1 MSLEGRL
8 RDLGP
13 LELCQML
20 ATSRKTGVLIV
31 RAPLHAL
38 VAEIRFLRGC
48 VVDASQWPID
58 SSMSDALV
66 VRSSSAT
73 ADARTVQTCVLDLL
87 TWRDG
92 DFRFIADDAAG
103 ATPTAVR
110 IALEPLLVE
119 AAQRAE
125 VWERVADR
133 VAHPRV
139 VPAFLDVE
147 PQQLPLLR
155 LVPQEWEVL
164 TRVDGRRDLTALAD
178 VLGRDLLDIAQIVHG
193 LIGAG
198 LLTLREP
205 GSAPRRHATPPTQS
219 AIGPSLNFVGQIGDL
234 WIPAAE
240 HRLAPN
246 DELMTEDD
254 SIFDPVSVG
263 VLSADGMPRR
273 GVPVHEIDA
282 DAAVASPTTEPS
294 SKKEGAVQWK
304 TPHMDADTLCLHGD
318 RAARSGDLAGALTF
332 WSASLRSVESPAD
345 ADRIREAIALAARLH
360 ALLHP
365 VRVGS
370 GH

>member
-20 ATSRKTGVLIV
+20 ATSKKTGVLVV

-38 VAEIRFLRGC
+38 VAEIRFLRGA
-48 VVDASQWPID
+48 VIDASQWPID
-58 SSMSDALV
+58 PSASDALV
-66 VRSSSAT
+66 VRSTCTT
-73 ADARTVQTCVLDLL
+73 ANARTVQTCVLDLL
-87 TWRDG
+87 AWRDG
-92 DFRFIADDAAG
+92 DFRFIADDVAS
-103 ATPTAVR
+103 TIPSTVR

-133 VAHPRV
+133 VAHPRLI
-139 VPAFLDVE
+139 PAFLDVE

-205 GSAPRRHATPPTQS
+205 GSAPRRHPTPPAQP
-219 AIGPSLNFVGQIGDL
+219 AIGPSPNFVGQIGDL

-240 HRLAPN
+240 HRLAPV
-246 DELMTEDD
+246 DEFATEDD
-254 SIFDPVSVG
+254 SIFDPVSFG
-263 VLSADGMPRR
+263 VLSADGMPRPR
-273 GVPVHEIDA
+273 VPVRETGGTVT
-282 DAAVASPTTEPS
+282 VASLTTEPS
-294 SKKEGAVQWK
+294 EEESTTRWPTAN
-304 TPHMDADTLCLHGD
+304 MDADTLCLHGD
-318 RAARSGDLAGALTF
+318 DAARSGDLAGALTF
-332 WSASLRSVESPAD
+332 WSAALHSEVSPAN

-365 VRVGS
+365 VRVGT

>member
-38 VAEIRFLRGC
+38 VAEIHFLRGA
-48 VVDASQWPID
+48 VVDAREWPID
-58 SSMSDALV
+58 ANAADTVGVPTATT
-66 VRSSSAT
+66 T

-92 DFRFIADDAAG
+92 EFRFIADDATN
-103 ATPTAVR
+103 ATPSTVR

-125 VWERVADR
+125 VWERVANR

-147 PQQLPLLR
+147 PRQLPLLR

-205 GSAPRRHATPPTQS
+205 GSAPRRHPTPPAQS
-219 AIGPSLNFVGQIGDL
+219 AIGPSPNFVGQIGDL

-240 HRLAPN
+240 HRLTPV
-246 DELMTEDD
+246 DELAMEDD
-254 SIFDPVSVG
+254 SIFDPVSIG
-263 VLSADGMPRR
+263 VLTADGMPRR
-273 GVPVHEIDA
+273 GVPVRETSDA
-282 DAAVASPTTEPS
+282 VSVAPTITEPS
-294 SKKEGAVQWK
+294 EEESKTRWP
-304 TPHMDADTLCLHGD
+304 TPNMDADTLCLHGD
-318 RAARSGDLAGALTF
+318 DAARVGDLAGALTF
-332 WSASLRSVESPAD
+332 WSAALRSVESPVD

-365 VRVGS
+365 VRVGT

>member
-20 ATSRKTGVLIV
+20 ATSRKTGVLV
-31 RAPLHAL
+31 VHAPLHARA
-38 VAEIRFLRGC
+38 AEIRFLRGT

-58 SSMSDALV
+58 PSAPDALMPRASPV
-66 VRSSSAT
+66 T

-92 DFRFIADDAAG
+92 DFRFVAEDAA
-103 ATPTAVR
+103 TKLHTSVR
-110 IALEPLLVE
+110 ISLEPLLVE

-133 VAHPRV
+133 VVHPRV
-139 VPAFLDVE
+139 IPAFLDVE

-205 GSAPRRHATPPTQS
+205 GSAPRRHPTPPAQS
-219 AIGPSLNFVGQIGDL
+219 VVDPSPDFAGQTGDL

-240 HRLAPN
+240 HRLTPP
-246 DELMTEDD
+246 DEAALEDD
-254 SIFDPVSVG
+254 SIFDPVSFG
-263 VLSADGMPRR
+263 VLSADGMPRC
-273 GVPVHEIDA
+273 GSHANDA
-282 DAAVASPTTEPS
+282 GIPASVASSATEPS
-294 SKKEGAVQWK
+294 EEQSATRWP
-304 TPHMDADTLCLHGD
+304 TPNMDAMSLCVYGD
-318 RAARSGDLAGALTF
+318 DAARSGDLAGALTF
-332 WSASLRSVESPAD
+332 WSAALRSVEPPAD

-365 VRVGS
+365 IRVGT

>member
-31 RAPLHAL
+31 RAPLHARA
-38 VAEIRFLRGC
+38 AEIRFVQGT
-48 VVDASQWPID
+48 VIDASQWPVDQSASDVLMPRATSGTID
-58 SSMSDALV
+58 
-66 VRSSSAT
+66 T
-73 ADARTVQTCVLDLL
+73 RTVQTCVLDLL

-92 DFRFIADDAAG
+92 DFRFVADDVAA
-103 ATPTAVR
+103 TIHTSVR
-110 IALEPLLVE
+110 ILLEPLLVE

-139 VPAFLDVE
+139 IPAFVDVE

-178 VLGRDLLDIAQIVHG
+178 VLGRDLVDIAQIVHG

-205 GSAPRRHATPPTQS
+205 GSAPRRHPTPPAQS
-219 AIGPSLNFVGQIGDL
+219 VVDPSPDFVGQIGDL

-240 HRLAPN
+240 HRLTPLA
-246 DELMTEDD
+246 DIAVEDD
-254 SIFDPVSVG
+254 SIFDPVSLG
-263 VLSADGMPRR
+263 VLSADGMPRC
-273 GVPVHEIDA
+273 GLQAPDA
-282 DAAVASPTTEPS
+282 DIFLSVASSATAPSEVQSATRWPTS
-294 SKKEGAVQWK
+294 N
-304 TPHMDADTLCLHGD
+304 MDATTLCLYGD
-318 RAARSGDLAGALTF
+318 DAACSGDLAGALTF
-332 WSASLRSVESPAD
+332 WSAALRSVEPPAD

-365 VRVGS
+365 IRAGR
-370 GH
+370 GL